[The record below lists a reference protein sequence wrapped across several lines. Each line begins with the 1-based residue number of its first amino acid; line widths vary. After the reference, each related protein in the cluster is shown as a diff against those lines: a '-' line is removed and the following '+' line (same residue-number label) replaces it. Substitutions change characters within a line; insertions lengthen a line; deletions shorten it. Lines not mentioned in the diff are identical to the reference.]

1 MNLRCKWLA
10 LLLALLL
17 LPLPVMAAEGTVEI
31 YTAQQLAAIADDPA
45 GSYVLMADLDMTGIA
60 WKGLDFTGTF
70 DGNGH
75 IIANLCPQLPGDTLE
90 PSYDGNSKPYDTT
103 YYGLFAT
110 LKGAQVRNLQLL
122 NVRAVVESD
131 VPVFLAGLAGYSLDS
146 TITNCTVTGCLELRA
161 HDRMFGVAGMVGYG
175 SGTVENCT
183 VDVTLICTDTDRTT
197 KDEQFMAAVFATGF
211 MDVLGCTVNIDGYS
225 SEYGYAHNG
234 GITGMYMQYPLGAG
248 KRGKLMGNTVT
259 GKISFF
265 EWNNDR
271 RAYCAAEAGE
281 VLAYAKDIKDNTC
294 DFIRDEHKEY
304 DTELRPE
311 MCENAVYSEAVTPFA
326 CGKPGYTEFTCKT
339 CGYRYKDNYTLPD
352 HTLSEWTVSVPATVE
367 AVGVEEAS
375 CTGCGFRFTRELEKL
390 PPPETTVPAET
401 EPAPSQRAAAPQ
413 WLLPALGGT
422 ALLAAAVLVL
432 MLKKRK

>member
-1 MNLRCKWLA
+1 MSLRCKWLA
-10 LLLALLL
+10 LLLAALL
-17 LPLPVMAAEGTVEI
+17 LPLPVMAADMPVEI
-31 YTAQQLAAIADDPA
+31 RTAEDLAAIAQNPG
-45 GSYVLMADLDMTGIA
+45 GSYILMNDLDMAGIA
-60 WKGLDFTGTF
+60 WKGLDFAGTF

-75 IIANLCPQLPGDTLE
+75 IIANLSPTVPGNTLE

-146 TITNCTVTGCLELRA
+146 TITGCTVTGCLELRA
-161 HDRMFGVAGMVGYG
+161 HDRMFGVAGVVGYG
-175 SGTVENCT
+175 SGTVKNCT

-294 DFIRDEHKEY
+294 AFIRDERREY
-304 DTELRPE
+304 DIELRPE
-311 MCENAVYSEAVTPFA
+311 MCENAAYSESVIPFA

-339 CGYRYKDNYTLPD
+339 CGYSYKDNYTLPG
-352 HTLSEWTVSVPATVE
+352 HTPGEWTVSVPATVE
-367 AVGVEEAS
+367 AVGVEEAL

-390 PPPETTVPAET
+390 PPPETSAPT
-401 EPAPSQRAAAPQ
+401 EPAMTVEQPPASIWPIF
-413 WLLPALGGT
+413 ALGGA
-422 ALLAAAVLVL
+422 ALLAAAVLTLV
-432 MLKKRK
+432 LKKRK